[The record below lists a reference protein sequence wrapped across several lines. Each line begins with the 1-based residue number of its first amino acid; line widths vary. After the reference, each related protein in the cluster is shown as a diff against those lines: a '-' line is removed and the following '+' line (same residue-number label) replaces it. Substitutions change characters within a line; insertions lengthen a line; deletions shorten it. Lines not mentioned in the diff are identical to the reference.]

1 MPSTHPAE
9 PLAVQVKTPTP
20 AAFRIRLIAGVA
32 LLNLFVFAL
41 VGMMIDNSYRHVLVQ
56 AEVNASN
63 LAKTLDSEI
72 AGAIKV
78 EDVALLALIDEY
90 KRQLAKGSVDRAAI
104 DAFIART
111 RARLPEIDAMRIT
124 NAEGILVYGSGVTP
138 GSRVNLSDRPH
149 FIRLKGDSQ
158 AGLVFSH
165 PQISRINKKWV
176 IVLARRIDLPDG
188 SFGGM
193 AFVAIPLDHF
203 AKTFSTLDIGP
214 GGLVAFRDGELG
226 VVVRHPESQGI
237 GSQVGAKNVPQTLRD
252 MVAAG
257 NRHGVYRAVSPV
269 DGMDRT
275 LSFRQIGDYPFYI
288 IVGLAAQDYLTV
300 WRNDATK
307 QAAVAALFTLITA
320 VAAWLIYLIWR
331 RQHAAVGTL
340 ARQEAKFRTV
350 ADFTYGWEYWL
361 DVNGGIPYMS
371 PSCERIT
378 GYRREEFIADP
389 GLLLRIVHP
398 EDRALMEQ
406 HLCAVLPPGG
416 DGNDV
421 GHLDFRIVRRDGET
435 RWIGHHCVGIRQPN
449 GDSLGRRIGNSDIT
463 ERKAAEQAMK
473 EAKTA
478 AEAAA
483 RIKGEFLANMSH
495 EIRTPLNGVLGLA
508 QIGHRDCA
516 GNPQAVE
523 TFNRILESGKLL
535 LTIINDILDFSKIE
549 AGKLAVESVPFD
561 PAQVAGSTLSSL
573 AERAAAKGI
582 ALRFE
587 TAPGLPAASLG
598 DPIRIAQILLNL
610 LSNAIK
616 FTEQGE
622 VKLSV
627 GIEGE
632 QLVFGVSDTGIG
644 MSEEQQARLFAPFE
658 QADSSTTRKYGGT
671 GLGLAISR
679 RLAELMGGEILVAST
694 PGQGSRF
701 DLHLPCTVVD
711 SVQLGAEPAQL
722 GNGIGHNGQ
731 QLGGIRIL
739 AAEDNEINQVV
750 LESTLRNQGASVTMV
765 GNGHLAVEAVAQ
777 DPDAFDVV
785 LMDVQ
790 MPVMDGHAA
799 TRAIRDLAPW
809 LPVIGQTAHAL
820 AEEHRKCRESGMV
833 DSITKP
839 LDHKLLVATVL
850 HYAQGGSREKA
861 GG

>member
-1 MPSTHPAE
+1 MSSTHPAE
-9 PLAVQVKTPTP
+9 TLAVQIGTPTP
-20 AAFRIRLIAGVA
+20 AAFRLRLAAGVA

-41 VGMMIDNSYRHVLVQ
+41 IAITIHNSYQHELGQ

-63 LAKTLDSEI
+63 LAKMLDSEI

-78 EDVALLALIDEY
+78 EDIALLALIDEY

-104 DAFIART
+104 DAFIAKT

-124 NAEGILVYGSGVTP
+124 DAEGILVYGSGVTP

-149 FIRLKGDSQ
+149 FIRLKGDPQ
-158 AGLVFSH
+158 AGLVFSQ
-165 PQISRINKKWV
+165 PQVSRINKKWV

-193 AFVAIPLDHF
+193 AFVAVPLDHF
-203 AKTFSTLDIGP
+203 ARTFSTLDIGAK
-214 GGLVAFRDGELG
+214 GIVAFRDSELG
-226 VVVRHPESQGI
+226 VVVRHPESEGT

-252 MVAAG
+252 KVAAG
-257 NRHGVYRAVSPV
+257 EKFGSHHVTSPI
-269 DGMDRT
+269 DGFDRT
-275 LSFRQIGDYPFYI
+275 LSFRQIGDYPFFI
-288 IVGLAAQDYLTV
+288 IVGLAAEDYLTV

-307 QAAVAALFTLITA
+307 QAAVAGLFTLITA
-320 VAAWLIYLIWR
+320 IAAWLIYLIWK
-331 RQHAAVGTL
+331 RQHAAVESL

-361 DVNGGIPYMS
+361 GMNGEIPYMS

-398 EDRALMEQ
+398 EDRALMDR
-406 HLCAVLPPGG
+406 HLCAVFPSGAGGG
-416 DGNDV
+416 DV
-421 GHLDFRIVRRDGET
+421 EQLDFRIVRRDGET
-435 RWIGHHCVGIRQPN
+435 RWIAHHCIGIRTPD
-449 GDSLGRRIGNSDIT
+449 GKALGRRIGNSDIT

-483 RIKGEFLANMSH
+483 RIKSEFLANMSH

-508 QIGHRDCA
+508 QIGHRDCP
-516 GNPQAVE
+516 GNDRAREV
-523 TFNRILESGKLL
+523 FARILESGKLL

-561 PAQVAGSTLSSL
+561 PAQVARNTLASL

-582 ALRFE
+582 ALRCE
-587 TAPGLPAASLG
+587 TAPDLPAANLG
-598 DPIRIAQILLNL
+598 DPNRIAQILLNL

-616 FTEQGE
+616 FTEQGAVE
-622 VKLSV
+622 LSV
-627 GIEGE
+627 GVSGGK
-632 QLVFGVSDTGIG
+632 LVYGVSDTGIG
-644 MSEEQQARLFAPFE
+644 MSEEHLARLFAPFE
-658 QADSSTTRKYGGT
+658 QADSSITRKYGGT

-679 RLAELMGGEILVAST
+679 RLADLMGGEIFVTST

-701 DLHLPCTVVD
+701 ELHLPCGVAD
-711 SVQLGAEPAQL
+711 SIQPAAAPEPA
-722 GNGIGHNGQ
+722 GNGHNGR
-731 QLGGIRIL
+731 QLDGIRIL

-750 LESTLRNQGASVTMV
+750 LENTLLNQGASVTMV
-765 GNGHLAVEAVAQ
+765 GNGHLAVEAIAQ
-777 DPDAFDVV
+777 DPDAFDLV

-820 AEEHRKCRESGMV
+820 AEEHQKCRDSGMV

-850 HYAQGGSREKA
+850 RYAQGASRVRA
-861 GG
+861 GQ